1 MSRLFLHFG
10 CALPGGCL
18 AAGYLQGNLGV
29 DPEKTIIWETGIW
42 AFNLLI
48 LVVLLPRAARW
59 ARWPLLMQY
68 RRAVGLWAFT
78 YLTGH
83 LLAFITFLL
92 GWDIFRLGEELFK
105 RSYILVGFIAWITL
119 MPLAITSTKRWVQR
133 LGPGW
138 KRLHQSI
145 YIAMALAA
153 VHYLMT
159 VRSDYAWA
167 GSYAMVVILILA
179 LRFAMW
185 RQTR

>member
-1 MSRLFLHFG
+1 MGNWDLGIQPADSRRLI
-10 CALPGGCL
+10 APRRT
-18 AAGYLQGNLGV
+18 LGPMASADAV
-29 DPEKTIIWETGIW
+29 S
-42 AFNLLI
+42 
-48 LVVLLPRAARW
+48 ARGW
-59 ARWPLLMQY
+59 IM
-68 RRAVGLWAFT
+68 GLYVSDRSPACV
-78 YLTGH
+78 YS
-83 LLAFITFLL
+83 FLL

>member
-1 MSRLFLHFG
+1 
-10 CALPGGCL
+10 
-18 AAGYLQGNLGV
+18 
-29 DPEKTIIWETGIW
+29 
-42 AFNLLI
+42 
-48 LVVLLPRAARW
+48 
-59 ARWPLLMQY
+59 
-68 RRAVGLWAFT
+68 
-78 YLTGH
+78 
-83 LLAFITFLL
+83 
-92 GWDIFRLGEELFK
+92 
-105 RSYILVGFIAWITL
+105 

-185 RQTR
+185 RQTRGPAALSTATGKPTTID